1 MEPTNEEIVAVEIEE
16 TAPEVVE
23 ESTEDVSSD
32 ITEV

>member
-1 MEPTNEEIVAVEIEE
+1 MEEE
-16 TAPEVVE
+16 TVVVDETTEVAPEVVE